1 MIKDYLGIIAN
12 HIQDIREADNAK
24 STNEDSL
31 EIIKLLLKNLDYSD
45 SVLFGYDRMGMRK
58 LFSDFG
64 EIAQSTCD
72 FYQTSKKK
80 LDPVA
85 LSTEIG
91 QTLER
96 TTNKLTDTIALIEK
110 IDRDNAELLKKENEL
125 DNKENIYRKKE
136 EKYSSLR
143 EKARLYTDETIKA
156 LDDTKKEL
164 EEEIKR
170 NKPIKAELEDSI
182 KENEKLS
189 AELASTI
196 VRLNNEKNEI
206 EENIIDI
213 INKRREKIEEI
224 FVSQSKDLNKLVE
237 EIEDYKRQSVELDKR
252 IEEIK
257 EPLETYS
264 LHYGENSRIIKKL
277 NEYGISSLDDFIK
290 DSHYLENVIRE
301 KLAKFDSRI
310 RDIIEFQEKAN
321 EDIKGL
327 QNK

>member
-1 MIKDYLGIIAN
+1 MTKDHLGILENHVQAIKEAN
-12 HIQDIREADNAK
+12 NAK
-24 STNEDSL
+24 SSNEVLL
-31 EIIKLLLKNLDYSD
+31 ETIKLLLDNLDYSGTA
-45 SVLFGYDRMGMRK
+45 LYDYDKIGIRK
-58 LFSDFG
+58 LFSGFG
-64 EIAQSTCD
+64 KIAQSTCD
-72 FYQTSKKK
+72 FYKKSKTY

-85 LSTEIG
+85 LDGEIG
-91 QTLER
+91 QALER

-110 IDRDNAELLKKENEL
+110 IDRDSAELLKKEHDLEK
-125 DNKENIYRKKE
+125 KESTYRNKE
-136 EKYSSLR
+136 EKMASLR
-143 EKARLYTDETIKA
+143 EKSRLYTDETIKA

-182 KENEKLS
+182 KENGELS

-224 FVSQSKDLNKLVE
+224 FVSQSKDLNKIIT
-237 EIEDYKRQSVELDKR
+237 EIENYKRQSVEMDKR

-257 EPLETYS
+257 EPLETYR
-264 LHYGENSRIIKKL
+264 LHYGENSRIIKKI

-290 DSHYLENVIRE
+290 DSHYLENAIRE
-301 KLAKFDSRI
+301 KLAEFDSRI